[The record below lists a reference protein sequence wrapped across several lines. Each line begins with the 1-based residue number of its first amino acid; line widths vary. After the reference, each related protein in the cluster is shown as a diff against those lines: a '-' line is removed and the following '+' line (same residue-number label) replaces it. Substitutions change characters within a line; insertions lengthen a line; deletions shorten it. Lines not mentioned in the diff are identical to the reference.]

1 MDTQV
6 AEALERQPAGLKPAA
21 AFRAALREVA
31 GSFSQADLDVLREA
45 TALIATVPE
54 VRARATDE
62 FARMITVM
70 SEALARRAGRPADD
84 MAVRTVAG
92 ALIGV
97 ILSITLPV
105 DDLPGDD
112 QSIRAMF
119 ERLDEALALLEAG
132 LPL

>member
-1 MDTQV
+1 M
-6 AEALERQPAGLKPAA
+6 RPAGA
-21 AFRAALREVA
+21 EE
-31 GSFSQADLDVLREA
+31 GQD
-45 TALIATVPE
+45 TC
-54 VRARATDE
+54 
-62 FARMITVM
+62 
-70 SEALARRAGRPADD
+70 
-84 MAVRTVAG
+84 G

-112 QSIRAMF
+112 QAFTAMF

>member
-1 MDTQV
+1 
-6 AEALERQPAGLKPAA
+6 
-21 AFRAALREVA
+21 
-31 GSFSQADLDVLREA
+31 
-45 TALIATVPE
+45 
-54 VRARATDE
+54 
-62 FARMITVM
+62 MITVM

-84 MAVRTVAG
+84 MAVRTMAG

-112 QSIRAMF
+112 QAMTAMF
-119 ERLDEALALLEAG
+119 ERLDEALALLGAG